1 MTRLRLALAVAL
13 GLAAAAIGTF
23 VVLEQTMP
31 DWYARLRYPLHY
43 AAIVRSEARGD
54 NLDPALLAAVISTE
68 SKFDPG
74 TVSSAGAVGLMQ
86 LMPQTAQGIAEHTGG
101 VRFVQSDLR
110 DPAIN
115 VRYGAWYLRHLELR
129 YAARP
134 DSEGLALAAYNAGQ
148 GVVDRWIAQTPPGQS
163 VVLRYAET
171 RSYVSHVRSL
181 ERIYRRAW
189 SQQLGY

>member
-1 MTRLRLALAVAL
+1 VSRIRVVLAVAL
-13 GLAAAAIGTF
+13 GLAAAGIATF
-23 VVLEQTMP
+23 VVLERTMP

-43 AAIVRSEARGD
+43 AAIVRAEARTD
-54 NLDPALLAAVISTE
+54 DLDPALLAAVISTE

-110 DPAIN
+110 NPAIN

-129 YAARP
+129 YASQP

-148 GVVDRWIAQTPPGQS
+148 GVVDRWIAQTPPGQPVALQYS
-163 VVLRYAET
+163 ET
-171 RSYVSHVRSL
+171 RHYVAHVRSL
-181 ERIYRRAW
+181 QHIYRRAW
-189 SQQLGY
+189 AHELGY

>member
-1 MTRLRLALAVAL
+1 VRRLRLVLAIAFGLAVA
-13 GLAAAAIGTF
+13 GIGAF

-43 AAIVRSEARGD
+43 ASIVRAEARGE

-110 DPAIN
+110 NPAIN

-129 YAARP
+129 YAAQP
-134 DSEGLALAAYNAGQ
+134 DAEGLALAAYNAGQ
-148 GVVDRWIAQTPPGQS
+148 GVVDRWIAETPPGQR
-163 VVLRYAET
+163 VVLRYPET

-181 ERIYRRAW
+181 QHIFRRAW
-189 SQQLGY
+189 PHELGY

>member
-1 MTRLRLALAVAL
+1 VSRLRLVLGVALALGVA
-13 GLAAAAIGTF
+13 GIATF
-23 VVLEQTMP
+23 VVLERTMP

-43 AAIVRSEARGD
+43 AAIVRADARGE
-54 NLDPALLAAVISTE
+54 NLDAALLAAVISTE

-129 YAARP
+129 YASRP

-148 GVVDRWIAQTPPGQS
+148 GVVDRWLAETPPGQP
-163 VVLRYAET
+163 VVLRYSET

-181 ERIYRRAW
+181 QRIFRRAW
-189 SQQLGY
+189 GHELGY